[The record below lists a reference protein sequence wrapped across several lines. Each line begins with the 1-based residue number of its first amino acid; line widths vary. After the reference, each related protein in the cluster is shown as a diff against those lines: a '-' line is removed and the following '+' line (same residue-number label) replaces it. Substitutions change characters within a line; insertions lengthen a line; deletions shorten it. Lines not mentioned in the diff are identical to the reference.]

1 MTPEHYG
8 RVREVFIGAREKDPH
23 ERGRFLDRACAD
35 DDRLRAEVE
44 RLLANDDEAD
54 TFLQTPV
61 LGEDFAKAHPESL
74 VPQAAS
80 ASEHESSAGIG
91 TDRARP
97 SALPNYIGQ
106 YRILDVL
113 GEGGMGI
120 VYRAEQGSPRRTVAL
135 KVIRAGAESRDMLK
149 RFEHEGQVL
158 GWLQHPGIAQIFEAG
173 TADTQQGL
181 QPFFAMEF
189 IHGSPLTRYATAE
202 KLALAQRLE
211 LIAKVCDAVHHAH
224 QKGVIHR
231 DLKPG
236 NILIDDSGQPKV
248 LDFGVARVTDADIRT
263 TTLQTDV
270 GQLVGT
276 LAYMSPE
283 QVAGDSRQLD
293 TRSDVYALGVIL
305 YELLAGRVPFDASQQ
320 TIPQVVR
327 MITEDEPT
335 SLSSINRIFRGDVD
349 TIVAKALEK
358 DKERRYQ
365 SVAGLAADIR
375 RYLSDE
381 PISARPASAVY
392 QLRKFARRNRA
403 LVGGVLAT
411 LVVLLIGVAGTSYG
425 LMQATARRR
434 DAEAERNR
442 ALAAEGVA
450 EQRREEAERQSA
462 IAQAVVDFLNEDLL
476 RAADPRNTPNREITV
491 KEALD
496 TASVEVEGKFEDEP
510 LVEAA
515 IRMTLGATYK
525 QLGEYDAAEPHLERA
540 LELRRD
546 ILGEQ
551 DRDTVKSMG
560 ALGAVYEKH
569 GLYEKA
575 EPLLVRALDLSRRVL
590 GKEDYDTV
598 VCMSDLGELY
608 RAQGRFGEAEPLLT
622 EALEISQRELGQEHP
637 TTLVHLNNLALVH
650 GYMGRYDEAEPLFV
664 RALEIR
670 RRVLDEGHP
679 SLVSAI
685 NNLGA
690 LYRHQGRLAE
700 AEPLFVEALDIA
712 QRVLGADHPRTLTY
726 LNNLALIYREQ
737 GRVDEAEPLYV
748 TGLEASTRALGADH
762 PKTLMI
768 ALNLGALHR
777 DQGRYAEAEA
787 LLVETLGGYRGL
799 LGDEHP
805 RTLTTM
811 NHLGL
816 VYRDQGR
823 HEEARSLFADGLE
836 IGRRTLGP
844 EHPRTLT
851 AMSNLAL
858 VYCDQQRYE
867 EAEPLFVE
875 VLETRRRVLGNEH
888 PQTLK
893 SMRNLARLYVEQGRY
908 AGAEPLL
915 LDSYARM
922 KHDPD
927 ARPDQLHEV
936 LDAIIRLYTAWDKP
950 GSAAEWRATLE
961 QHRATT
967 QPAMLRPAGT
977 ADPPPR

>member
-1 MTPEHYG
+1 VTPEQYE
-8 RVREVFIGAREKDPH
+8 RIREVFLTAREK
-23 ERGRFLDRACAD
+23 ESGQRAQFLDQACAAD
-35 DDRLRAEVE
+35 ARLRAEVE

-54 TFLQTPV
+54 TFLQTPA

-74 VPQAAS
+74 LPKATS
-80 ASEHESSAGIG
+80 ADKGGSSARVGI
-91 TDRARP
+91 DRSHHDAG
-97 SALPNYIGQ
+97 PNYIGQ
-106 YRILDVL
+106 YRILGVI
-113 GEGGMGI
+113 GEGGMGV
-120 VYRAEQGSPRRTVAL
+120 VYRAEQESPRRTVAL
-135 KVIRAGAESRDMLK
+135 KVIKAGVDSPELLK

-173 TADTQQGL
+173 TADSGSGL

-189 IHGSPLTRYATAE
+189 IHGSPLTRYAADRH
-202 KLALAQRLE
+202 LGLSQRLE

-236 NILIDDSGQPKV
+236 NILVDVSGQPKV
-248 LDFGVARVTDADIRT
+248 LDFGIARMTDADIRT
-263 TTLQTDV
+263 TTMQTGV
-270 GQLVGT
+270 GQLIGT
-276 LAYMSPE
+276 IAYMSPE

-305 YELLAGRVPFDASQQ
+305 YELLAGRLPIDISEQ
-320 TIPQVVR
+320 TIPGAAR
-327 MITEDEPT
+327 LIAEEEPT
-335 SLSSINRIFRGDVD
+335 SLSSINRTFRGDVE

-358 DKERRYQ
+358 DKDRRYQ
-365 SVAGLAADIR
+365 SAAALAADIR

-381 PISARPASAVY
+381 PISARPASAAY

-411 LVVLLIGVAGTSYG
+411 LVVLLIGIAGTSYG
-425 LMQATARRR
+425 LLQATARRR
-434 DAEAERNR
+434 DAESERNR
-442 ALAAEGVA
+442 ALAAERA
-450 EQRREEAERQSA
+450 ADRRREEAERQAA
-462 IAQAVVDFLNEDLL
+462 IAQAVTGFLTEDLL
-476 RAADPRNTPNREITV
+476 GAADPRNTPNREITV
-491 KEALD
+491 KEVLD
-496 TASVEVEGKFEDEP
+496 TASVEVEGRFKDEP

-551 DRDTVKSMG
+551 DRDTLRSMG
-560 ALGAVYEKH
+560 TLGAVYQKH
-569 GLYEKA
+569 GFYEKA
-575 EPLLVRALDLSRRVL
+575 EPLLVRALDLFRRL
-590 GKEDYDTV
+590 LSKEDYDTV

-608 RAQGRFGEAEPLLT
+608 QAQGRFGEAEPLLS
-622 EALEISQRELGQEHP
+622 EALEISRRELGPEHP
-637 TTLVHLNNLALVH
+637 ATLVHLNNLALLY

-664 RALEIR
+664 EALELR

-679 SLVSAI
+679 SLVSAT

-690 LYRHQGRLAE
+690 LYRHQGRFAE

-712 QRVLGADHPRTLTY
+712 QRVLGADHPKTLTY

-737 GRVDEAEPLYV
+737 GRVDEAAPLYV
-748 TGLEASTRALGADH
+748 RGLEASTRVLGADH

-777 DQGRYAEAEA
+777 DQGRYAEAES
-787 LLVETLGGYRGL
+787 LLVETLGGYRRL

-823 HEEARSLFADGLE
+823 YEEARSLFADALE
-836 IGRRTLGP
+836 IGRRKFGT
-844 EHPRTLT
+844 EHPSTLT
-851 AMSNLAL
+851 AMNNLAL
-858 VYCDQQRYE
+858 VYCDQQRYGG
-867 EAEPLFVE
+867 AEPLFVE
-875 VLETRRRVLGNEH
+875 ALETRRRVLGNEH
-888 PQTLK
+888 PQTLV

-908 AGAEPLL
+908 AEAEPLL
-915 LDSYARM
+915 LEYYAHM
-922 KHDPD
+922 ENNPEV
-927 ARPDQLHEV
+927 RPDQLREV
-936 LDAIIRLYTAWDKP
+936 LEDIISLYEAWDKP
-950 GSAAEWRATLE
+950 GEVAEWRAKLP
-961 QHRATT
+961 ATP
-967 QPAMLRPAGT
+967 PATNGITP
-977 ADPPPR
+977 